1 MSSKASPAVN
11 QSRDVKIC
19 YWGTQASEPGQGW
32 GPGVRDHHKLFF
44 VHEGKGTL
52 TIRGQIYNVEAGYGF
67 YTPINEIYQYS
78 SDLDEPWHYSC
89 IGFSGTMIDAILQ
102 RTSLTVNP
110 IFDNPPG
117 MDKDRFSQF
126 NELSERPGGDLQM
139 QGVLYELLAALV
151 RQAPATN
158 DAEEERRPRET
169 YVRRAVDFIH
179 RHYDEEVTIR
189 QLSDYLGLDRKYV
202 ATLFREA
209 LGIPPQQ
216 YLLRYRMD
224 KACELLR
231 STSLSI
237 AETARS
243 VGYKD
248 ALLFSRMFKK
258 VVGVPP
264 SRYNRCEQP

>member
-1 MSSKASPAVN
+1 MSSRTETASG
-11 QSRDVKIC
+11 SHDVQIC
-19 YWGTQASEPGQGW
+19 YWGTQTSEPGQGW
-32 GPGVRDHHKLFF
+32 GPGVKDHHKLFF
-44 VHEGKGTL
+44 IHEGRGAL
-52 TIRGQIYNVEAGYGF
+52 TIGGQTHVVEAGQGF
-67 YTPINEIYQYS
+67 YTPVSEVFQYAA
-78 SDLDEPWHYSC
+78 DRDEPWLYSC
-89 IGFSGTMIDAILQ
+89 IGFSGNMVDAILS
-102 RTSLTVNP
+102 RTSLTERPVFNNP
-110 IFDNPPG
+110 SG
-117 MDKDRFSQF
+117 MDKERFGQF
-126 NELSERPGGDLQM
+126 ALLSERPGGDLQM
-139 QGVLYELLAALV
+139 QGILYELLAALV
-151 RQAPATN
+151 RQAPAAAE
-158 DAEEERRPRET
+158 AEEARKPPRET

-179 RHYDEEVTIR
+179 RHFDEEVTMR
-189 QLSDYLGLDRKYV
+189 ELSDYLGLDRKYV

-231 STSLSI
+231 STGLTV

-264 SRYNRCEQP
+264 SRYVREN